1 MSKLQLDIKQKFIAN
16 RAATEVLNVQ
26 KLWRYVGVNI
36 DASNLLRGAER
47 RIRWVTTLLR
57 AITLVD
63 GVEPI
68 SDYTCRNDD
77 YISHWLTEKANWL
90 EGEVK
95 KLDLSRRNFYIR
107 ISFSYFIAALGAVGS
122 QLSPGYFFNIIFEV
136 GIATTIVVFGF
147 YELRGFEDTAARY
160 KKSLSQFK
168 AGINIL
174 EQNSMSGFEQNSEGD
189 KSSFRNR
196 QIQAVAEAMG
206 REKIEEMNDWFA
218 DQLTRTYKP

>member
-1 MSKLQLDIKQKFIAN
+1 M
-16 RAATEVLNVQ
+16 
-26 KLWRYVGVNI
+26 
-36 DASNLLRGAER
+36 
-47 RIRWVTTLLR
+47 
-57 AITLVD
+57 
-63 GVEPI
+63 
-68 SDYTCRNDD
+68 
-77 YISHWLTEKANWL
+77 
-90 EGEVK
+90 
-95 KLDLSRRNFYIR
+95 
-107 ISFSYFIAALGAVGS
+107 GAVGS
-122 QLSPGYFFNIIFEV
+122 QLLPGYFFNIIFEV

-218 DQLTRTYKP
+218 DQLTRT